1 MFVVFSVSLADD
13 FFRREH
19 WLESSNLLMSRVWNH
34 LEKYPDGDG
43 LYLIIAG
50 PKSKNW
56 SYRYWISGKERWH
69 GLGSFGAAC
78 LREARLKRD
87 AARQQVRAG
96 VDIVQ
101 AKRLAREEAKSV
113 SKEAGSPTFR
123 ECAERFIEENWSPIL
138 YTNQRMLLEILTFGL
153 LRRA

>member
-1 MFVVFSVSLADD
+1 LAGKLKPLDVA
-13 FFRREH
+13 R
-19 WLESSNLLMSRVWNH
+19 LESPG
-34 LEKYPDGDG
+34 KYPDGDG

-56 SYRYWISGKERWH
+56 SCRYWISGKERWH
-69 GLGSFGAAC
+69 GLGSFSAAC

-113 SKEAGSPTFR
+113 SKEAQRGLKELDPT
-123 ECAERFIEENWSPIL
+123 AL
-138 YTNQRMLLEILTFGL
+138 Q
-153 LRRA
+153 